1 MARSGGAGLG
11 GKAGSPPEHKAA
23 GPIMTTRSI
32 GKYRLAAILS
42 AVLLA
47 GALNGAIPA
56 RAESLS
62 QAQPASP
69 LALARHFQ
77 ALTEGGLFSPTEG
90 SASDRGNTF
99 DAQQS
104 RGASTP
110 ALILDRDS
118 L

>member
-1 MARSGGAGLG
+1 MRTLSRRKHG
-11 GKAGSPPEHKAA
+11 
-23 GPIMTTRSI
+23 
-32 GKYRLAAILS
+32 LAALGW
-42 AVLLA
+42 ALLLVFA
-47 GALNGAIPA
+47 MQGAIPA
-56 RAESLS
+56 NAEAVA
-62 QAQPASP
+62 QARPASP

>member
-1 MARSGGAGLG
+1 MKTISRRT
-11 GKAGSPPEHKAA
+11 H
-23 GPIMTTRSI
+23 
-32 GKYRLAAILS
+32 RLAALGW
-42 AVLLA
+42 ATLLVLA
-47 GALNGAIPA
+47 IEGAIPA
-56 RAESLS
+56 QAQALS

-104 RGASTP
+104 RGASPP